1 MCGTQE
7 QPGANGAPVKAERGG
22 EEPEGAPPAKKARTE
37 AGTDGAEVRPGPAF
51 PPGASCTRAVLR
63 QCNLQEAAGGAAD
76 APPAKKP
83 RVEAGAEGAQ
93 ARFLIRCLAYY
104 SCSAARVLRRRAR
117 RRARPRLQRSASRV
131 CR

>member
-7 QPGANGAPVKAERGG
+7 QPAANGAPAEAEGEG

-37 AGTDGAEVRPGPAF
+37 AGTDGAEVRPRSF
-51 PPGASCTRAVLR
+51 TWRELHMSRAEAVH
-63 QCNLQEAAGGAAD
+63 LQEAADGAAD

-93 ARFLIRCLAYY
+93 ARSVKCCLA
-104 SCSAARVLRRRAR
+104 L
-117 RRARPRLQRSASRV
+117 L
-131 CR
+131 